1 MEKGVIFSTYQALIS
16 KSKRSTTSRMNQLI
30 NWVGGDSFDGL
41 IIFDES
47 HKAKNLVP
55 EKGTKPTQCG
65 QAVKD
70 IQARLPNA
78 RIVYASAT
86 GATDCKNLAYMNR
99 LGLWGPEAPF
109 SDFAKF
115 QQFIDKTGVSAME
128 VVALDLKWQGIFL
141 ARQLSFTGATFRIQ
155 EVELERKYLDI
166 YDRSVNLWIK
176 IKAYMQNVEE
186 LTAEKKSRGMTA
198 YWGAHQRFFRYLC
211 IASKVN
217 ETVRL
222 AKEAVAEGRSVVI
235 GLQSTGEAQTTKQ
248 GVEESDAL
256 CSTAYGVLK
265 DIIATVPDAA
275 SLPTSGWTPTSGN
288 ANDDDD
294 EEDSDEDE
302 ASNQS
307 WVIILVFF
315 YLIF

>member
-16 KSKRSTTSRMNQLI
+16 KSKRSPTSRMDQLI
-30 NWVGGDSFDGL
+30 NWVGGESFDGL

-47 HKAKNLVP
+47 HKAKNL
-55 EKGTKPTQCG
+55 PTQCG
-65 QAVKD
+65 QTVKD
-70 IQARLPNA
+70 IQAKLPNA
-78 RIVYASAT
+78 RVVYVSAT
-86 GATDCKNLAYMNR
+86 GATDSKNLAYMSR

-115 QQFIDKTGVSAME
+115 QQFIDKAGVSAME
-128 VVALDLKWQGIFL
+128 VVALDLKWQGIF
-141 ARQLSFTGATFRIQ
+141 TGATFRIQ
-155 EVELERKYLDI
+155 EVELESKYLDI

-186 LTAEKKSRGMTA
+186 LTEKKSRGMTA

-265 DIIATVPDAA
+265 DIIATVPDAGN
-275 SLPTSGWTPTSGN
+275 LPTSGWTPTSGN
-288 ANDDDD
+288 TIDDED
-294 EEDSDEDE
+294 EEDGSDEDE

-307 WVIILVFF
+307 WVIIGFF
-315 YLIF
+315 LFN

>member
-16 KSKRSTTSRMNQLI
+16 KSKRSPTSRLNQLI
-30 NWVGGDSFDGL
+30 NWVGGESFDGL

-55 EKGTKPTQCG
+55 EKGSKPTQCG
-65 QAVKD
+65 QAVKE
-70 IQARLPNA
+70 IQAKLPNA

-109 SDFAKF
+109 SDFIKF

-155 EVELERKYLDI
+155 EVELEKKYLDI
-166 YDRSVNLWIK
+166 YDRSVKLWVK

-186 LTAEKKSRGMTA
+186 MTEKKSRGMTA

-248 GVEESDAL
+248 GVGESDAL

-265 DIIATVPDAA
+265 DIIATMPDADN
-275 SLPTSGWTPTSGN
+275 LPTSGWTMTNGN
-288 ANDDDD
+288 TNDDDG

-302 ASNQS
+302 TSNQS
-307 WVIILVFF
+307 WVI
-315 YLIF
+315 

>member
-1 MEKGVIFSTYQALIS
+1 MERGVVFSTYQALIS
-16 KSKRSTTSRMNQLI
+16 KSKRSPTSHMNQLI
-30 NWVGGDSFDGL
+30 DWVGGEAFDGL

-55 EKGTKPTQCG
+55 EKGSKPTRCG
-65 QAVKD
+65 EAVQD
-70 IQARLPNA
+70 IQAKLPKA
-78 RIVYASAT
+78 RIVYVSAT
-86 GATDCKNLAYMNR
+86 GASDRKNLAYMSR

-115 QQFIDKTGVSAME
+115 LQFVDKTGVSAME
-128 VVALDLKWQGIFL
+128 LVALDLKWQGIFL

-155 EVELERKYLDI
+155 EVKLGEKYLDI
-166 YDRSVNLWIK
+166 YDRSVKLWIK
-176 IKAYMQNVEE
+176 IKAYMQNVEKLIE
-186 LTAEKKSRGMTA
+186 NKSRSMTA

-222 AKEAVAEGRSVVI
+222 SKEAVADGRSVVI

-248 GVEESDAL
+248 GVLESDAL

-265 DIIATVPDAA
+265 DIIAKVPDAVN
-275 SLPTSGWTPTSGN
+275 LPTNNNT
-288 ANDDDD
+288 NDDD
-294 EEDSDEDE
+294 EDSD
-302 ASNQS
+302 QS
-307 WVIILVFF
+307 WVIIFF
-315 YLIF
+315 LIK